1 MRAPVILIVLPL
13 LLIAAARPGHD
24 LSSRAKANLAAL
36 VSAADYPDA
45 AIRAGVQG
53 RVAFALDVSAEGRVT
68 ACAIETSS
76 GSPLLDETT
85 CSIMIYR
92 AQFAPARDRRGQPAT
107 DRIRSAVRWVL
118 PKAEEATGLAS
129 RAKANL
135 AALVSDADYPDE
147 AIRAGAQGTV
157 RFALEVAADGHVT
170 GCTVEMSSGSPVLD
184 QATCQ
189 IMTARAQFTPAHDS
203 RDQPTADTVRAAIRW
218 VLPQPEEPAD
228 NEADPPDPPSP

>member
-1 MRAPVILIVLPL
+1 M
-13 LLIAAARPGHD
+13 LIAAGRASPD

-36 VSAADYPDA
+36 LSDSDYPDA

-53 RVAFALDVSAEGRVT
+53 KVRFALDVSAEGRVT

-85 CSIMIYR
+85 CGIMIYR
-92 AQFAPARDRRGQPAT
+92 AQFVPAHDRRGRPTT

-118 PKAEEATGLAS
+118 PRAEEATALTS

-147 AIRAGAQGTV
+147 AIRAGAQGIV
-157 RFALEVAADGHVT
+157 RFALDVGADGHVT

-184 QATCQ
+184 QTTCQ
-189 IMTARAQFTPAHDS
+189 VMAARAQFVPARDAAGRPATDS
-203 RDQPTADTVRAAIRW
+203 VHSAIHW
-218 VLPQPEEPAD
+218 VLPAPEEPAE
-228 NEADPPDPPSP
+228 NETGPADPPPS